1 MLAGTLAANPAA
13 MAWDPEGIPL
23 PAGHFSY
30 TEQGSA
36 AECLNPTSG
45 APESCSASGVR
56 VVPVSILCNGAE
68 TRDGTGNV
76 CETEVAVVSTLP
88 VNASPPTVQ
97 TVQNVYKLLNY
108 DPRTGTGDESYT
120 SYVRGAC
127 NGATFNS
134 AGAMKI
140 ATGTVHFVVTDN
152 GNRIDSVV
160 TALTGAQGVASFG
173 AFSFSRPSCGKRAPS
188 TDYFL

>member
-1 MLAGTLAANPAA
+1 MKPRTIVWTMLAGTLAANPAA
-13 MAWDPEGIPL
+13 MAWEQEGIPL

-56 VVPVSILCNGAE
+56 VVPVSVLENGAE

-97 TVQNVYKLLNY
+97 TVPEPIFPKPAWRENFAAIVLLTPLEVLNA
-108 DPRTGTGDESYT
+108 SL
-120 SYVRGAC
+120 
-127 NGATFNS
+127 
-134 AGAMKI
+134 AG
-140 ATGTVHFVVTDN
+140 
-152 GNRIDSVV
+152 
-160 TALTGAQGVASFG
+160 
-173 AFSFSRPSCGKRAPS
+173 SFSAC
-188 TDYFL
+188 